1 MASRGA
7 IPDREVKRLYAVSG
21 NLCAFT
27 GCEQRLCEPG
37 DSGEPG
43 VVTGEMAHIVAA
55 SRQGPRGRGVL
66 TDDERNSAENLI
78 LLCERHHKIVD
89 RRPRTYTVDVLTEM
103 KRRHEAPFLAAPS
116 EATAAPVVSET
127 LLSSL
132 LVVSEL
138 PQQIRSAPYVAA
150 SPKEVAA
157 TVRWDADEGPVAFIT
172 RERRLFAFHDL
183 RSASGPFARSVDRG
197 AVESLTARDL
207 CSTSD
212 GQRWYVELLNR
223 TLSWHLRSLGMRFD
237 QGHNRYYFTLREDG
251 SSPRMDYRSKT
262 GRAMSRDVVRE
273 AMRRDGTSRGFWWHE
288 AVALRF
294 LPLRG
299 RGCVLS
305 VRPEYH
311 LTNDGREPLDGP
323 LVGRRVTRR
332 KSRIYNGQYIDGI
345 QFWREVITAGRPRR
359 VLRVGGQR
367 LVIENELLGCDITW
381 PGVPN
386 DVLALA
392 AGPVPDDLLSL
403 LDAEDFASDLDD
415 DFDDDWDDD
424 EG

>member
-1 MASRGA
+1 M
-7 IPDREVKRLYAVSG
+7 
-21 NLCAFT
+21 
-27 GCEQRLCEPG
+27 
-37 DSGEPG
+37 
-43 VVTGEMAHIVAA
+43 VTGEMAHIVAA

-103 KRRHEAPFLAAPS
+103 KRRHEAPFLAAPA

-262 GRAMSRDVVRE
+262 GRAMSRDVVRPNE
-273 AMRRDGTSRGFWWHE
+273 RSALEDHHECRRAWRGPCRRSLLAE
-288 AVALRF
+288 IAEVAGLSEPFGDAFAGLRRR
-294 LPLRG
+294 PARSGPG
-299 RGCVLS
+299 RGG
-305 VRPEYH
+305 PGG
-311 LTNDGREPLDGP
+311 DGRRWWWGDLGP
-323 LVGRRVTRR
+323 GR
-332 KSRIYNGQYIDGI
+332 
-345 QFWREVITAGRPRR
+345 
-359 VLRVGGQR
+359 
-367 LVIENELLGCDITW
+367 
-381 PGVPN
+381 
-386 DVLALA
+386 
-392 AGPVPDDLLSL
+392 
-403 LDAEDFASDLDD
+403 AE
-415 DFDDDWDDD
+415 
-424 EG
+424 